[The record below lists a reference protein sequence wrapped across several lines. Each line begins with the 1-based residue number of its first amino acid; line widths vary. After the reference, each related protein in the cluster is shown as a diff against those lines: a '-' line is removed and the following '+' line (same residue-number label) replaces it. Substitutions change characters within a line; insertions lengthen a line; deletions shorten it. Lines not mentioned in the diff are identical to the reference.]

1 MNIPQSQSITM
12 CTMPSGYEPIGEI
25 TDDRVVATGG
35 AVVKVRVS
43 IGANIIAVYNY
54 GAAIND
60 GNVIM
65 TLTYA
70 CQ

>member
-1 MNIPQSQSITM
+1 M

-35 AVVKVRVS
+35 TFAKVRVS
-43 IGANIIAVYNY
+43 AGPSIVAVYNY